1 MYTMRCSLL
10 VSESKW
16 LTLAFV
22 LHYRNSS
29 RFSHRAQAT
38 PPNVSIAS
46 ITLDGSGFECTHLT
60 VIDSDM
66 TCPRVTPPVV
76 FQNQWVPFRC
86 HVCPYATP
94 VGLLVRLWSTHA
106 SWACDIHLMPWC
118 LPGWASLVDK
128 LEVIVHFFTIY
139 HTGFFHTVMRNPSLN
154 CLQRRRSL
162 AIIGHAGPR
171 WRISWLSI
179 LFRSSLPSCPFSS
192 CPLCHSLC
200 PSVVFES
207 CNVSR
212 PSTYYLLDNV
222 YDIIYTCLM
231 SYPGITFVV
240 A

>member
-16 LTLAFV
+16 FTLAFV
-22 LHYRNSS
+22 LYYRNSS

-128 LEVIVHFFTIY
+128 LEVIVHFFY
-139 HTGFFHTVMRNPSLN
+139 HLPHGFLSHRNEEPLPELSPKTPVSGYYWP
-154 CLQRRRSL
+154 RRTQVADKL
-162 AIIGHAGPR
+162 ALHLVQVFPAV
-171 WRISWLSI
+171 LSI
-179 LFRSSLPSCPFSS
+179 LVVSTLSLFVSIGCLWIMQCVPPIHVLPSW
-192 CPLCHSLC
+192 
-200 PSVVFES
+200 
-207 CNVSR
+207 
-212 PSTYYLLDNV
+212 
-222 YDIIYTCLM
+222 
-231 SYPGITFVV
+231 
-240 A
+240 